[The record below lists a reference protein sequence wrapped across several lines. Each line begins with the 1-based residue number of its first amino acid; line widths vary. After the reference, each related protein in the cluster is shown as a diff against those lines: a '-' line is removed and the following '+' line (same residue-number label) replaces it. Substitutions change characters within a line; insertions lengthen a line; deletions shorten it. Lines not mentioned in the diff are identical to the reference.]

1 MLRFLKYAFS
11 LLSLTTLLYLC
22 RVGKDHVAVDKSSL
36 LAAGEGNPSAL
47 PEKVFRRG
55 EIYAV
60 REIEVSPK
68 ERTKRPGLR
77 MLSRLY
83 AHRPSV
89 EADYPSTSPD
99 LMPFIETLKRDMTVK
114 GVTKYPW
121 ALARKWSSSKSLIP
135 ESAPGL
141 GDVLAAMATAPIT
154 AADICDDGTQ
164 VKILLK
170 LQGYQKVLFK
180 PKSYPRTAVI
190 YGKNSGSDRHF
201 GEIAAFNVG
210 RLLGLQTLPAAV
222 GRKVLLT
229 EEVIPVSSR
238 ELAETFYVNESSFAR
253 FAVSENQTCLHA
265 RCPRCNPNRIS
276 CSDHNDAMEGAVIM
290 WLPEH
295 LRVSEKMYAWR
306 HYYKRKELVEWE
318 KDEHFCD
325 AVLHN
330 DQGKL
335 LLDLVDMSVLDF
347 LIQNTDRHHYLQ
359 ATEDP
364 SASVL
369 LVDHGKSFA
378 NPDVDYMDILASLLQ
393 CCRLRAATH
402 ARLVLLSGG
411 GLSRAL
417 RELLRLDPLAPVLA
431 DAHLRALD
439 RRLAHVLAALSAC
452 SEREGGWHNV
462 LS

>member
-1 MLRFLKYAFS
+1 MLRFLKYVFS
-11 LLSLTTLLYLC
+11 FLSLTTLLYLC

-121 ALARKWSSSKSLIP
+121 ALARKWSNSKSLIP

-238 ELAETFYVNESSFAR
+238 ELAETFYVNEK
-253 FAVSENQTCLHA
+253 NQTCLHA

-295 LRVSEKMYAWR
+295 LRVSEKMFAWR

-325 AVLHN
+325 SVLHS

-369 LVDHGKSFA
+369 LVDHGK
-378 NPDVDYMDILASLLQ
+378 
-393 CCRLRAATH
+393 RLRAATH

-452 SEREGGWHNV
+452 SERNGGWHNV